1 MEKSDMQ
8 TSPTTRAL
16 IIAAGQGTRLSAQAD
31 LKPLIRI
38 RGVPLIQ
45 RVIEQGVNAGLCEF
59 YVTVG
64 YQHQRLEEFLVQ
76 LREQLG
82 VAITTIH
89 NPHWQLGNGSSVLAA
104 RAHLEPPFVLMM
116 ADHLIEPRL
125 VRTLTAHSLA
135 RDQVMLA
142 VDRDLDNSWVDLDDV
157 TRVRTREGRIKAI
170 GKQLSDFDCY
180 DTGVFH
186 CSAGLFDAL
195 QVSARAGRH
204 NLSDAIQ
211 TLADQGLV
219 STVDIHGAFWIDID
233 SPNMMALAEQWLQN
247 PRNPAPAAV
256 HLDQNR
262 EAKG

>member
-1 MEKSDMQ
+1 MQ

-16 IIAAGQGTRLSAQAD
+16 IIAAGQGTRLSARAD

-59 YVTVG
+59 HVTVG
-64 YQHQRLEEFLVQ
+64 YQRRRLEEFLIR

-82 VAITTIH
+82 VAITIVH

-104 RAHLEPPFVLMM
+104 RAHLKPPFVLMM
-116 ADHLIEPRL
+116 ADHLIEPWLVRALTAHRL
-125 VRTLTAHSLA
+125 VR
-135 RDQVMLA
+135 DQVVLA
-142 VDRDLDNSWVDLDDV
+142 VDRCLDNPWVDLDDV
-157 TRVRTREGRIKAI
+157 TRVQTSDGRIRTI
-170 GKQLSDFDCY
+170 GKQLAKYDCY

-195 QVSARAGRH
+195 EDAARADRH
-204 NLSDAIQ
+204 GLSDAIQ
-211 TLADQGLV
+211 SLAKQDLAG
-219 STVDIHGAFWIDID
+219 TADIHGAFWIDID
-233 SPNMMALAEQWLQN
+233 SPAMLALAEQWLADPQ
-247 PRNPAPAAV
+247 NPAPV
-256 HLDQNR
+256 HLNQNR